1 MSKFNE
7 VATMTRQ
14 EARENKNKGNKN
26 RCIFAIKYNP
36 RGPDIRKILKRHY
49 KDVIA
54 NDEKA
59 VEILPEGAI
68 CVAYK
73 RNANLKELLA
83 PSNPFKRRLPTEPT
97 GCFKCKAKRCD
108 CCKNFL
114 EEGSTFISESSG
126 RV

>member
-1 MSKFNE
+1 MIASMLSKFNE
-7 VATMTRQ
+7 VATMTWQ
-14 EARENKNKGNKN
+14 EARKNKNKGNKN

-36 RGPDIRKILKRHY
+36 RGPDMRKILKRHY

-54 NDEKA
+54 NEENA

-83 PSNPFKRRLPTEPT
+83 PSNLLNI
-97 GCFKCKAKRCD
+97 GC
-108 CCKNFL
+108 
-114 EEGSTFISESSG
+114 
-126 RV
+126 